1 MWRKG
6 WYGPAIA
13 SWVQAVDHLYL
24 IVAADYYANQAR
36 GSPPPNLRPTSSSCL
51 LHLPATLPLTLASPS
66 TSLHQTATVDA
77 LLEAWGRRS
86 GKRLLRYEWLH
97 NTTNAHASQAA
108 HANSHRHPKLED
120 DVTDLAD
127 RAALSE
133 LYRGSNQQVYRL
145 IREDAR
151 LTVLPNGPASGAY
164 DGAFLDAVWDR
175 EGR

>member
-24 IVAADYYANQAR
+24 IVAADYYAN
-36 GSPPPNLRPTSSSCL
+36 
-51 LHLPATLPLTLASPS
+51 
-66 TSLHQTATVDA
+66 QTATVDA

>member
-1 MWRKG
+1 MEEGVVWARDRQL
-6 WYGPAIA
+6 GPGGR
-13 SWVQAVDHLYL
+13 SPLPHR
-24 IVAADYYANQAR
+24 R
-36 GSPPPNLRPTSSSCL
+36 GRLLREPGQRLTATQPAGTSSSCL
-51 LHLPATLPLTLASPS
+51 LHLPALPLTLASPS